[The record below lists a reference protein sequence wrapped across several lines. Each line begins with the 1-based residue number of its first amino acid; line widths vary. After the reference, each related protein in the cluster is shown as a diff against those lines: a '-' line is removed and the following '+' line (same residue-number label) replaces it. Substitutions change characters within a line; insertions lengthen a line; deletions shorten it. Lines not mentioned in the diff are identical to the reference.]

1 MRFGIIEEMFPMYFN
16 QRVAGFFVNSY
27 TLIPKTPLRPAL
39 YPRDGNFYDLN
50 TMDFLPYGEAL
61 LTFMDRYLEFNC
73 GLCLQT
79 FKMKYCRHKELENES
94 SVRPSLDIMPGCIYL
109 SKTLV
114 SLKLVR
120 VGLKNLNYAVSLPCL
135 KIMHLEG
142 NYIMSR
148 DTFYCIDYVRG
159 DGRLV
164 MENLISGSPVLENV
178 TLRRSSS
185 WTNVPQCLSSTLE
198 YVMIDVDIMMSED
211 GIKLA
216 NYFLE
221 NSAVLKKLTLSYK
234 YFCKAKREPERYKK
248 LLTSTKLSP
257 RCKILVH

>member
-1 MRFGIIEEMFPMYFN
+1 
-16 QRVAGFFVNSY
+16 
-27 TLIPKTPLRPAL
+27 
-39 YPRDGNFYDLN
+39 
-50 TMDFLPYGEAL
+50 MDFLPYGEAL

-94 SVRPSLDIMPGCIYL
+94 SVRPVKWVAEVFHRRVQHLDL
-109 SKTLV
+109 ENELKTLV

-257 RCKILVH
+257 RYPILQWFLVTVEDRNLRVFKKKFKRIAKDEP

>member
-142 NYIMSR
+142 
-148 DTFYCIDYVRG
+148 

>member
-1 MRFGIIEEMFPMYFN
+1 N

-94 SVRPSLDIMPGCIYL
+94 SVSPVKWVAEVFHRRVQHLDLENELFPTTLEFRYHAWLYL
-109 SKTLV
+109 SKQDIGV
-114 SLKLVR
+114 FEAR
-120 VGLKNLNYAVSLPCL
+120 
-135 KIMHLEG
+135 
-142 NYIMSR
+142 
-148 DTFYCIDYVRG
+148 

-178 TLRRSSS
+178 TLVRQFNFYLKRRSSS